1 MLFKVRPSVI
11 ASWPAWEVRL
21 INAYLQ
27 KQPAPEERIEIVLA
41 MLCQLYQNRTRGK
54 EEQPKRVKDYLPFID
69 PWPDESEYT
78 EGELEIM
85 RALGK

>member
-1 MLFKVRPSVI
+1 
-11 ASWPAWEVRL
+11 
-21 INAYLQ
+21 
-27 KQPAPEERIEIVLA
+27 

-69 PWPDESEYT
+69 PWPTESEYT

>member
-1 MLFKVRPSVI
+1 MRPSVI

-54 EEQPKRVKDYLPFID
+54 EEQPKKVKDYLPFLD
-69 PWPDESEYT
+69 PWPQTGGTEYT
-78 EGELEIM
+78 EFELEIM
-85 RALGK
+85 RELM